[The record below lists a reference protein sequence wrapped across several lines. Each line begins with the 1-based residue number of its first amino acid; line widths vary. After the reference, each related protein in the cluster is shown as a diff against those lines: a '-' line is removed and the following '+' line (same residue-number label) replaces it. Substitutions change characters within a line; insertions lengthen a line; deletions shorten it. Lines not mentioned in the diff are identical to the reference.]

1 MDTLSYNPA
10 AQQLALALNYGNPLS
25 APAKSPPAIEPLLT
39 LNRVLDLIPISREL
53 WWSGVKSGRFP
64 APIRLSPRKPL
75 WCASEIGLL
84 VSGLR
89 GERHE

>member
-10 AQQLALALNYGNPLS
+10 ES
-25 APAKSPPAIEPLLT
+25 HVAPALDRANLLYAPPKSPPALEALLT
-39 LNRVLDLIPISREL
+39 LDRVLEVIPISREL

-64 APIRLSPRKPL
+64 APIRLSPRKPV
-75 WCASEIGLL
+75 WRTSEIGLL

>member
-1 MDTLSYNPA
+1 MDTLSNSAA
-10 AQQLALALNYGNPLS
+10 AQQLAPSLDRANPLS
-25 APAKSPPAIEPLLT
+25 ASPKSPPALEALLT
-39 LNRVLDLIPISREL
+39 LDRVLEVIPISREL

-64 APIRLSPRKPL
+64 APIRLSPRKPV
-75 WCASEIGLL
+75 WRTSEIGLL

>member
-1 MDTLSYNPA
+1 MDTLSNNAA
-10 AQQLALALNYGNPLS
+10 AQQLSPALSRANLLS
-25 APAKSPPAIEPLLT
+25 APPKSPPALEALLT
-39 LNRVLDLIPISREL
+39 LDRVLEVIPISREL

-64 APIRLSPRKPL
+64 APIRLSPRKAA
-75 WCASEIGLL
+75 WRSSEIGRL

>member
-1 MDTLSYNPA
+1 METLSQHA
-10 AQQLALALNYGNPLS
+10 AVQQLAPALHCANPLS
-25 APAKSPPAIEPLLT
+25 APSKSPPELEALLT
-39 LNRVLDLIPISREL
+39 LDMVLEVIPISREL

-75 WCASEIGLL
+75 WCTSEIGLL

-89 GERHE
+89 GERHA

>member
-1 MDTLSYNPA
+1 MDTLSNNAA
-10 AQQLALALNYGNPLS
+10 AQQLSPALNRANLLS
-25 APAKSPPAIEPLLT
+25 APPKSPPALEALLT
-39 LNRVLDLIPISREL
+39 LDRVLEVIPISREL

-64 APIRLSPRKPL
+64 APIRLSPRKPA
-75 WCASEIGLL
+75 WRSSEIGLL

>member
-1 MDTLSYNPA
+1 MDTLSHNA
-10 AQQLALALNYGNPLS
+10 AVQQLAPAHDRANPLS
-25 APAKSPPAIEPLLT
+25 AAPKSPPALEALLT
-39 LNRVLDLIPISREL
+39 LDRVLEVIPISREL

-75 WCASEIGLL
+75 WCTSEIGLL

>member
-1 MDTLSYNPA
+1 MDTLSNNAA
-10 AQQLALALNYGNPLS
+10 AQQHSPALNCANLLS
-25 APAKSPPAIEPLLT
+25 APPKSPPALEALLT
-39 LNRVLDLIPISREL
+39 LDRVLEVIPISREL

-64 APIRLSPRKPL
+64 APVRLSPRKPA
-75 WCASEIGLL
+75 WRSSEIGLL

>member
-1 MDTLSYNPA
+1 MDTLSHNA
-10 AQQLALALNYGNPLS
+10 AVQQLASALDRANPLS
-25 APAKSPPAIEPLLT
+25 ALTKSPSALEPLLT
-39 LNRVLDLIPISREL
+39 LDSVLEVIPISREL

-64 APIRLSPRKPL
+64 APIRVSPRKPL
-75 WCASEIGLL
+75 WSTSEIGLL

>member
-1 MDTLSYNPA
+1 MDTLSQNAA
-10 AQQLALALNYGNPLS
+10 AQQLALALKYRNPLS

-39 LNRVLDLIPISREL
+39 LDMVRELIPISREL

-75 WCASEIGLL
+75 WRTSEIGLL